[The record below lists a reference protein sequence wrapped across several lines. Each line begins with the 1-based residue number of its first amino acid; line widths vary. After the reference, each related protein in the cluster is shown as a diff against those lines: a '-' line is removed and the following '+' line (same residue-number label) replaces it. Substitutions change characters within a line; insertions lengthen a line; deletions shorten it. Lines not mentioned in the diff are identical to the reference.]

1 MAYRNKTFISFAS
14 EDIHYYRLMC
24 AWKENTRFDFDFFNA
39 HDLNVA
45 RDSSQAATINRR
57 LRERL
62 VNTKQVIMLI
72 GDVTRRK
79 AANPNTFVYYEARTI
94 LNLGL
99 PIIFANVNRSRKA
112 ETNRIPEVLLA
123 QYTMS
128 TSFGPY
134 ILRYA
139 LDNFPKDFAENK
151 RLSEATRKK
160 GAYNY
165 KESVYESL
173 GLNA

>member
-1 MAYRNKTFISFAS
+1 MAYRNKTFVSFAS
-14 EDIHYYRLMC
+14 EDIHFYRLMC
-24 AWKENTRFDFDFFNA
+24 AWKENEKIDFDFHNA

-45 RDSSQAATINRR
+45 RDSSQAETINRR

-94 LNLGL
+94 LKLGL
-99 PIIFANVNRSRKA
+99 PIVFANVNRSRVA
-112 ETNRIPEVLLA
+112 ETGRIPEVLLE

-128 TSFGPY
+128 TSFGPT

-139 LDNFPKDFAENK
+139 LDNFPEDFFANLVRPEDK
-151 RLSEATRKK
+151 RKK
-160 GAYNY
+160 GPYQYNQ
-165 KESVYESL
+165 SVYDKL
-173 GLNA
+173 GL

>member
-1 MAYRNKTFISFAS
+1 MAYRNKTFVSFAS

-24 AWKENTRFDFDFFNA
+24 AWKENERIDFDFHNA

-45 RDSSQAATINRR
+45 RDSSMAETINRR

-79 AANPNTFVYYEARTI
+79 AADPDTFVYYEARTI
-94 LNLGL
+94 LKLGL
-99 PIIFANVNRSRKA
+99 PIVFANLNRSRA
-112 ETNRIPEVLLA
+112 AQPRRIPEKLLE

-128 TSFGPY
+128 TSFGPT
-134 ILRYA
+134 ILKYA
-139 LDNFPKDFAENK
+139 LDEFPEAFANNS
-151 RLSEATRKK
+151 RLPEDRQKT
-160 GAYNY
+160 GPYEY
-165 KESVYESL
+165 KQSVYDAL
-173 GLNA
+173 GL

>member
-1 MAYRNKTFISFAS
+1 MPYRNKTFISFAS

-24 AWKENTRFDFDFFNA
+24 AWKENTKFDFDFFNA

-45 RDSSQAATINRR
+45 RDSSQAETINRR

-62 VNTKQVIMLI
+62 MNTKQVIMLI

-94 LNLGL
+94 LSLGL
-99 PIIFANVNRSRKA
+99 PIIFANVNRSRQA
-112 ETNRIPEVLLA
+112 ESHRIPEVLLTP
-123 QYTMS
+123 YTMS

-139 LDNFPKDFAENK
+139 LDNFPIDFAENN
-151 RLSEATRKK
+151 RLPEYSRKK
-160 GAYNY
+160 GIWQYNQ
-165 KESVYESL
+165 SVYASL
-173 GLNA
+173 GL